1 VHEIATKRSLPTTM
15 NDFYGRNYIV
25 GWHRT

>member
-1 VHEIATKRSLPTTM
+1 MSTKRSLPKTM